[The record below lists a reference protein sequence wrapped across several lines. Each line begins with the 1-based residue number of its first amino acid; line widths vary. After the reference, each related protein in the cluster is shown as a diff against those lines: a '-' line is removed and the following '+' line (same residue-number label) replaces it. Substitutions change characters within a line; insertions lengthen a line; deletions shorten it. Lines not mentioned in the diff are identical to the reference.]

1 MSVAAC
7 HWMQVLKATL
17 KLISGPIDLPA
28 DVRSPHYNEY
38 DKKRAAP
45 T

>member
-7 HWMQVLKATL
+7 HWVQVLKATL
-17 KLISGPIDLPA
+17 HLVSGPFELPA
-28 DVRSPHYNEY
+28 DVRSPLWNAY
-38 DKKRAAP
+38 DKERAAP